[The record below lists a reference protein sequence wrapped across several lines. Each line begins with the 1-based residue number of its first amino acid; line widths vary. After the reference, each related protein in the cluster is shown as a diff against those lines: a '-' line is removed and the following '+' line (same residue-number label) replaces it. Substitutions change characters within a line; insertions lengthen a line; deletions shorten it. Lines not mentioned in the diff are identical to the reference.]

1 MLTGCGEAF
10 FIVISVLQFT
20 FSYIHKQITFQ
31 NLKFNKL
38 NIIVLIGLLAI
49 VGVIAMQLATLN
61 QAYTF
66 EKKELGEKIH
76 FALQDVVTKIYRD
89 NKSEQP
95 ATSPIKKISEDYY
108 VVNVDDVFEADILEI
123 YLKNEFQKVKLDM
136 DYEYAMY
143 NCGSDE
149 MVYGAYVTMG
159 GTTNAEKDTCENCFT
174 KRPGLV
180 YYFAVRFPQ
189 LRHSYITSLQQ
200 YWVYTGVLLLVLVI
214 YVYSV
219 LLLLRQKKYTELQK
233 DFINNM
239 THEFKTPLSSIL
251 IASNYAIKQEAIET
265 NPKLSKYLKIIIEQS
280 NKLNQH
286 IERILSVAK
295 TDSGIVSLEKKAFNI
310 VETLEL
316 VKDNAMLKF
325 EHAEV
330 QVTAVEGYRVIA
342 DEFHFYNIAYNIVE
356 NAIKYGNASPKI
368 NISVIPDGKGLQLE
382 FKDDGPGIAPEHI
395 DFVFDRFY
403 RIPRE
408 NKKEVEGFGIGL
420 FYVKKICELHGWKI
434 SIKNNSGPGI
444 TIIIHLPKSSLA

>member
-1 MLTGCGEAF
+1 
-10 FIVISVLQFT
+10 
-20 FSYIHKQITFQ
+20 
-31 NLKFNKL
+31 LKFNKL
-38 NIIVLIGLLAI
+38 NTIVFIGLLAI
-49 VGVIAMQLATLN
+49 VGVLSMQLVMLN

-66 EKKELGEKIH
+66 EKKELAEKIH
-76 FALQDVVTKIYRD
+76 FALQDVVAKIYRD

-95 ATSPIKKISEDYY
+95 AASPIKKISEDYY
-108 VVNVDDVFEADILEI
+108 VVNVDDVFEAEILEI

-136 DYEYAMY
+136 DYEYAIY

-149 MVYGAYVTMG
+149 MVYGEYITMA
-159 GTTNAEKDTCENCFT
+159 GTGSKKQKCANCFT

-189 LRHSYITSLQQ
+189 LRYSYITSLQQ
-200 YWVYTGVLLLVLVI
+200 YWIYTGVLLLVLVI

-219 LLLLRQKKYTELQK
+219 LLLLKQKKYTELQK

-295 TDSGIVSLEKKAFNI
+295 TENGIVALEKKAFNI
-310 VETLEL
+310 TEALEL
-316 VKDNAMLKF
+316 VGDNATLKF
-325 EHAEV
+325 ENAT
-330 QVTAVEGYRVIA
+330 VTVTPPAGPYMVKA
-342 DEFHFYNIAYNIVE
+342 DEFHFYNIAFNIVE
-356 NAIKYGNASPKI
+356 NAIKYGTPHPEITIAITPE
-368 NISVIPDGKGLQLE
+368 GKGLQLQ
-382 FKDDGPGIAPEHI
+382 FKDDGPGIAKEHL

-403 RIPRE
+403 RVPRE

-434 SIKNNSGPGI
+434 SIQNNTTTGLTI
-444 TIIIHLPKSSLA
+444 TIHIPKSSLA